1 MRRAAAA
8 SPATTTRVGG
18 GASRFSSLDNGSD
31 AENAMH
37 AALAKHLAA
46 VHVKVT
52 DVSGGCGS
60 MFDIEV
66 ASPQFVGQTRVK
78 QHRMV
83 NEVRLFLLSGIC
95 VCVAVVVVVVYCAQC
110 VDLQICAFL
119 QILKEEIKG
128 MHGLTIRTMTPEQF
142 ANRP

>member
-1 MRRAAAA
+1 MRGRMLLAAAKR
-8 SPATTTRVGG
+8 P
-18 GASRFSSLDNGSD
+18 ASRVWFSSSADGAGSE
-31 AENAMH
+31 AEQAMH
-37 AALAKHLAA
+37 SALSTRLEA

-66 ASPQFVGQTRVK
+66 ASPQFKGQTRVK

-83 NEVRLFLLSGIC
+83 NE
-95 VCVAVVVVVVYCAQC
+95 
-110 VDLQICAFL
+110 
-119 QILKEEIKG
+119 ILKEEIKS

-142 ANRP
+142 QNK

>member
-1 MRRAAAA
+1 MLRRSLLAVRHRIPSSSSTPTASAA
-8 SPATTTRVGG
+8 
-18 GASRFSSLDNGSD
+18 RFSSLDNGSD

-37 AALAKHLAA
+37 AALAQRLDA

-83 NEVRLFLLSGIC
+83 NEVRRSIDELMLI
-95 VCVAVVVVVVYCAQC
+95 
-110 VDLQICAFL
+110 
-119 QILKEEIKG
+119 
-128 MHGLTIRTMTPEQF
+128 
-142 ANRP
+142 